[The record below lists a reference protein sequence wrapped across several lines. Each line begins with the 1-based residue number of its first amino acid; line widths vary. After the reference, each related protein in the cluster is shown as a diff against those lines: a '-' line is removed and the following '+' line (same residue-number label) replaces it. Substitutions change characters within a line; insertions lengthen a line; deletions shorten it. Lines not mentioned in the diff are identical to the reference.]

1 MRPTVFAAIPAG
13 GLARTDFHLGTAA
26 ADAGDRIIYDQ
37 PTGRLWYDADGS
49 GGRAQILFAILD
61 NHAAITSVDFLIS

>member
-1 MRPTVFAAIPAG
+1 V
-13 GLARTDFHLGTAA
+13 RTIHEEHGVHFHLGTAA

-37 PTGRLWYDADGS
+37 PTGRLYYDPDGT
-49 GGRAQILFAILD
+49 GARAQVLFAVLD